1 MFLFCWV
8 KYPVFLKGIVWSE
21 KVPRRWLCV
30 TQWMGI
36 FGWIFVRYTLESKS
50 LPFAGPRHDR
60 SIATSLMEDCEW
72 NFCAKGT
79 EVHWTSLFI
88 AFFCPLSLVL
98 HKWALPKVTTYNF
111 VSHGEKIIQIFICTP
126 SNLHSVT
133 NYLLANDSYLN
144 SRKLSLRL
152 SYDSL
157 IASQLDLSGNIWHL
171 FWIYLKNSHSSRT
184 RCLLGR
190 EKYLRL
196 SELPTVPYITSQ
208 GFSVL
213 TKLGLEFC
221 FCFCFCV

>member
-1 MFLFCWV
+1 MRRYLEGGFVWHSGWASLAGSSYVILWNPRLFPSLALVMTAVLLPLWWR
-8 KYPVFLKGIVWSE
+8 IVNEIS
-21 KVPRRWLCV
+21 VQRGLR
-30 TQWMGI
+30 
-36 FGWIFVRYTLESKS
+36 F
-50 LPFAGPRHDR
+50 
-60 SIATSLMEDCEW
+60 
-72 NFCAKGT
+72 T
-79 EVHWTSLFI
+79 EHPYLLH
-88 AFFCPLSLVL
+88 FFCPLSLVL

-126 SNLHSVT
+126 SNLHIVT

-171 FWIYLKNSHSSRT
+171 FWIYLKNSHNSRT